1 MCCADKEKELGDA
14 QAEIKAL
21 RLSDRAREKAVQDVS
36 NPPPMRRLLLTTT
49 SAACFF
55 LFLFSPP
62 TTTLTLPPASI
73 NVSLRKNWQRWTRS
87 SSSPSLSLR
96 PRSPILLSFCKTCA
110 AKQIFVIIMCVYA
123 KRVLQNLEAKRISD
137 EKKAALAA
145 QFAAEATLRRVHA
158 AQKDDDMPPIEAILA
173 PLEAELK
180 LARQEVSKSPFFN
193 LGVKMLACY

>member
-1 MCCADKEKELGDA
+1 MSVTPADEEASSYYYFRCL
-14 QAEIKAL
+14 
-21 RLSDRAREKAVQDVS
+21 
-36 NPPPMRRLLLTTT
+36 
-49 SAACFF
+49 
-55 LFLFSPP
+55 LFSFPF
-62 TTTLTLPPASI
+62 LPPNNNSDFASR
-73 NVSLRKNWQRWTRS
+73 VDQCKLTEELAKVDEKLKLTESLLETKVTHPFER
-87 SSSPSLSLR
+87 
-96 PRSPILLSFCKTCA
+96 FCKTCA